1 MGFVYVKTSSGR
13 KKASKKTVEANRQHQ
28 QWLASL
34 GYSKRSTLGVKA
46 AEEIDQRPQRNVA
59 PVSNDIPGAC
69 FKRSIDDYK
78 WKGRQESKETI
89 AEIERKK
96 LRVAPAYNKG
106 STQYITEGADPKTL
120 GRKI

>member
-1 MGFVYVKTSSGR
+1 MGFVYTKTSSGR
-13 KKASKKTVEANRQHQ
+13 KKASRKTQEANRQHQ

-34 GYSKRSTLGVKA
+34 GYKKRSKLGVEA
-46 AEEIDQRPQRNVA
+46 AEEVDQRPEKNVA
-59 PVSNDIPGAC
+59 PVSNSIPGAC

-106 STQYITEGADPKTL
+106 STQYITDGADVKTL